1 MQCRTR
7 LELIALPQVADRS
20 VTNKVED
27 SDVGLARLA
36 ADWMSNVFGLAEI
49 QALPDIRRFA
59 TGRLTFLSR
68 SGTVSD
74 AFADTS
80 VVDYQRLKWEI
91 AAHYDDSA
99 RTIYLPESWDGSTPA
114 QMSVLVHAM
123 AHHFQRV
130 SRKYYDRPQER
141 KYLPYEAQERWLGLY
156 DRSLAEDFKIDA
168 AMLMLITQCV
178 P

>member
-1 MQCRTR
+1 
-7 LELIALPQVADRS
+7 VADRS

-114 QMSVLVHAM
+114 QMSVLVHAI

-130 SRKYYDRPQER
+130 NRKYYDRPQER
-141 KYLPYEAQERWLGLY
+141 KYLPYEAQERGSVCTTARWRRIS
-156 DRSLAEDFKIDA
+156 RS
-168 AMLMLITQCV
+168 TRPC
-178 P
+178 